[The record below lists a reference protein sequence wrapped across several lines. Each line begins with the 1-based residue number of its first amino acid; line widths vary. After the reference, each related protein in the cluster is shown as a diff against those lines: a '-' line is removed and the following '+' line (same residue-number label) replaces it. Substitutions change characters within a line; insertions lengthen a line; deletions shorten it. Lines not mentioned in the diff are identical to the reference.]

1 MSKLLKK
8 LMAEEIINEF
18 QSIDSFI
25 IYGYEKL
32 TAQETHALR
41 SLCFEKEIKAK
52 ALKNTMAAL
61 AFSAKSFPEE
71 LKSFLNGAT
80 GIVYGSDIAAVAKL
94 LVSFKEENKKI
105 VIKGGYI
112 PGKVLSGDDV
122 EELSNIPSREELLS
136 MLAGAFNAPLQQI
149 ATILAGPLSNVSN
162 MMGDLTSKMEEKNI
176 EKVGEAVAKAS

>member
-1 MSKLLKK
+1 M
-8 LMAEEIINEF
+8 MAEEVISEF

-41 SLCFEKEIKAK
+41 SLCVEKDMKAK

-71 LKSFLNGAT
+71 LKSFLNGSTA
-80 GIVYGSDIAAVAKL
+80 IVHGSDIASVAKL
-94 LVSFKEENKKI
+94 LISFKEENKKI

-112 PGKVLSGDDV
+112 PGKVLSSQDV
-122 EELSNIPSREELLS
+122 EELSKIPSREQLLS

-149 ATILAGPLSNVSN
+149 ATIMAGPLTNVSN
-162 MMGDLTSKMEEKNI
+162 MMGDLTSKMDEKNI